1 MDDQSKV
8 NVIAI
13 LINIAMLLYIL
24 HWLFRG
30 KNKGV
35 DLVNVFFYIIFSFL
49 IGFFIYGPL
58 FCFMFSGYRGSESDK
73 IPCIV
78 MLIIGSI
85 IAVLVYKARSWAL
98 STFNV
103 KNEDLVTLRN
113 TKGAPPL

>member
-13 LINIAMLLYIL
+13 LINIAILLYIL

-35 DLVNVFFYIIFSFL
+35 DLVSGFFYIIFSFL
-49 IGFFIYGPL
+49 IGFFIYGLL
-58 FCFMFSGYRGSESDK
+58 FCFIYSGYRGRESDK

-78 MLIIGSI
+78 MLILWSI

-103 KNEDLVTLRN
+103 KNEA
-113 TKGAPPL
+113 TKYQG

>member
-24 HWLFRG
+24 HWFFRG

-58 FCFMFSGYRGSESDK
+58 FCFMVSDGGSESDK
-73 IPCIV
+73 IPCKV

-85 IAVLVYKARSWAL
+85 IAVLVYKARPWSAL
-98 STFNV
+98 SLSYI
-103 KNEDLVTLRN
+103 D
-113 TKGAPPL
+113 